1 MPSDVVTGDL
11 AALASENLKSGQGDE
26 PRPSGRHEI
35 VLRVASAIV
44 LVPLGLYVVYAG
56 GWILTVATGLCA
68 MLAGVEWAR
77 MACTPLGAWTKPL
90 VYIVMVVGA
99 AAASYLGTLG
109 LELVA
114 LISLASAGLAAGL
127 AYLSKGSIASLA
139 FGAIYTSLPFG
150 AFVWIREHQPDGR
163 LFLFAIL
170 AVVWATDIAAYF
182 AGRGFGGPLL
192 SPKDSPNKTWTGAI
206 GAVVCACL
214 AGVAVARAAGGP
226 FVYWLVFSLLLS
238 VVAQAGD
245 LLESRFKRL
254 YGVKDTSGIVPGH
267 GGVLDRLD
275 ALMAAIVVAALL
287 LRFTPYLVPGFSSGG
302 AG

>member
-11 AALASENLKSGQGDE
+11 AALASETLKSGQDGDA
-26 PRPSGRHEI
+26 RVSGRREI
-35 VLRVASAIV
+35 VLRVLSAVV

-56 GWILTVATGLCA
+56 GLVLIAATGLCA
-68 MLAGVEWAR
+68 IVAGIEWAR
-77 MACTPLGAWTKPL
+77 MTSSRGAGWVTPL
-90 VYIVMVVGA
+90 VYAVLVIGA
-99 AAASYLGTLG
+99 AAATYLGELG
-109 LELVA
+109 LGFVALACLVSAGLVA
-114 LISLASAGLAAGL
+114 LLG
-127 AYLSKGSIASLA
+127 YLGKGSAATLA

-226 FVYWLVFSLLLS
+226 FVYWLAFSLLLS

-275 ALMAAIVVAALL
+275 ALMAAVVVAALL
-287 LRFTPYLVPGFSSGG
+287 LQFTPFLVPGFSLGG
-302 AG
+302 PQ